1 MFDDNVQ
8 DKLVTIFA
16 SRTVSAEIEAET
28 IHGLPESSGIGSL
41 IVRENVVQAPVG
53 LVSIKVLDSE
63 EQEARA
69 IIESARDAGESG
81 SDSDDE
87 AQELPE

>member
-1 MFDDNVQ
+1 MFDNHAQ
-8 DKLVTIFA
+8 DKLVTVFA
-16 SRTVSAEIEAET
+16 SRGVFAEVEAET
-28 IHGLPESSGIGSL
+28 IHGLLESSGIGSL

-69 IIESARDAGESG
+69 IIDSARDAGESG
-81 SDSDDE
+81 SDLDDE
-87 AQELPE
+87 A

>member
-1 MFDDNVQ
+1 MFDDHAQ
-8 DKLVTIFA
+8 DKLVTVFA

-28 IHGLPESSGIGSL
+28 IYGLLESSGIGSL

-63 EQEARA
+63 EKEARA
-69 IIESARDAGESG
+69 IIDSAIEAGESG
-81 SDSDDE
+81 GDSDDG

>member
-1 MFDDNVQ
+1 MFDNNAE
-8 DKLVTIFA
+8 DKLVTVFA
-16 SRTVSAEIEAET
+16 SRSVSAEVEAET
-28 IHGLPESSGIGSL
+28 IHGLLESSGIGSL

-53 LVSIKVLDSE
+53 LVSIKVLDAE

-69 IIESARDAGESG
+69 IIDSARDASESG
-81 SDSDDE
+81 GDSDDG